1 MVENWGLLIADI
13 AAIIVEIGLPVVLAV
28 LIVKKFK
35 MKWVV
40 VFTGVL
46 TFIGSQVVHIPLL
59 QVPALLNKLGIN
71 VVEPQFW
78 PIVWYAVF
86 LGLMAGLCEETAR
99 WIGFKILKD
108 KAASYKSAF
117 ALGIGHGGV
126 ESVIVGV
133 LVLVNLVF
141 MLVFTPE
148 SMTARG
154 IPDGTVQMTISQVA
168 QFWAT
173 PWHLVLAG
181 AFERVI
187 AISAH
192 LFMSVLV
199 WKSVTQK
206 SWLWFLLAVAFHA
219 VLDFVA
225 VYFSSMGLSP
235 WQLELSIS
243 IFLVVDVVF
252 LILFWKAEKKKE
264 AAAALEAN
272 PAT

>member
-13 AAIIVEIGLPVVLAV
+13 AAIIIEIGLPVLLAILV
-28 LIVKKFK
+28 VKKLK
-35 MKWVV
+35 MKWAV

-59 QVPALLNKLGIN
+59 QVPALLNNLGVN
-71 VVEPQFW
+71 VVEPQYW

-99 WIGFKILKD
+99 WIGFKILKAR
-108 KAASYKSAF
+108 AASYKSAF

-133 LVLVNLVF
+133 LVLANLVF
-141 MLVFTPE
+141 MLTFSPDAMLASGV
-148 SMTARG
+148 
-154 IPDGTVQMTISQVA
+154 PDGTVQMTISQVA
-168 QFWAT
+168 QFWT
-173 PWHLVLAG
+173 NPWHLALAG

-199 WKSVTQK
+199 WKAVMKK
-206 SWLWFLLAVAFHA
+206 SWMWYLLAVAFHA
-219 VLDFVA
+219 LLNFVA
-225 VYFSSMGLSP
+225 VYLSAMGLTP
-235 WQLELSIS
+235 WQLELSIT

-252 LILFWKAEKKKE
+252 LVLFWKAEKKKE
-264 AAAALEAN
+264 AAAALEVN
-272 PAT
+272 PVV